1 MWLWLRAIVRP
12 KTHAMKLSNA
22 TLRDLPDPILRP
34 SYDRSSLTKVAKA
47 ARDHPYAWLGQC
59 QFYGNL
65 IDEPRFA
72 GAFEGWLQMIWADGL
87 SASLNK
93 YLYGYH

>member
-1 MWLWLRAIVRP
+1 
-12 KTHAMKLSNA
+12 MKLSNA

-34 SYDRSSLTKVAKA
+34 SYDRSSLIKVAKA
-47 ARDHPYAWLGQC
+47 TSDQPCAWLGQHKFC
-59 QFYGNL
+59 GNL

-72 GAFEGWLQMIWADGL
+72 DAFEGWLQMIWADGV